1 MNFYGTFLTPGMAVL
16 DLVLSNDA
24 GDDSYMIQG
33 LTPMEKVAH
42 GMHMIEMWQVLD
54 LFIQN
59 KVLIDNIFMWQK
71 TSVAYRNILWVSDEV
86 CHCLTDERNNGILQN
101 LAAISTFM
109 KGFGKK
115 AVSRDAQMV
124 YVARKGKAR

>member
-1 MNFYGTFLTPGMAVL
+1 MNFYGTSLTPGMAVL

-42 GMHMIEMWQVLD
+42 GMHMIEMWQVQN

-59 KVLIDNIFMWQK
+59 KVLIDNVYLCDRERALPTETFSGYLMRFAIASLTRGTMGSYK
-71 TSVAYRNILWVSDEV
+71 IL
-86 CHCLTDERNNGILQN
+86 
-101 LAAISTFM
+101 
-109 KGFGKK
+109 
-115 AVSRDAQMV
+115 
-124 YVARKGKAR
+124 

>member
-1 MNFYGTFLTPGMAVL
+1 MNFYDTFLTPGMAVL

-54 LFIQN
+54 LFIQ
-59 KVLIDNIFMWQK
+59 K
-71 TSVAYRNILWVSDEV
+71 SA
-86 CHCLTDERNNGILQN
+86 H
-101 LAAISTFM
+101 
-109 KGFGKK
+109 
-115 AVSRDAQMV
+115 
-124 YVARKGKAR
+124 